1 MQYDNI
7 MILKRLISKK
17 YPLYR
22 TMMSNKYKSNGEYLE
37 QKEFL
42 VQDPE
47 GYLLRFTH
55 EQLINSENGGQL
67 IKKFSICFRYGID
80 KFRLNKIAARWPAK
94 AVAQRFSVFYNKKQW
109 KASPKS
115 SIVKSPQN
123 NNQTGSTFPLP
134 MKRIPPFR
142 LVSKRFYDPNAPPC
156 KAVF

>member
-80 KFRLNKIAARWPAK
+80 KFRLCAQLNINISCSQKNQRQKNELITLFPKGITVFFNVFLLMIANLPNSFVLMMRK
-94 AVAQRFSVFYNKKQW
+94 KNIKKSFS
-109 KASPKS
+109 
-115 SIVKSPQN
+115 
-123 NNQTGSTFPLP
+123 
-134 MKRIPPFR
+134 
-142 LVSKRFYDPNAPPC
+142 
-156 KAVF
+156 